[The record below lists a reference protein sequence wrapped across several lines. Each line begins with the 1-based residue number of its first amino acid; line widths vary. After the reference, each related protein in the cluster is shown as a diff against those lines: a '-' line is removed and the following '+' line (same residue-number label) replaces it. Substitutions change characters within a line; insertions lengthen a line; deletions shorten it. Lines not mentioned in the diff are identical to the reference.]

1 MALDQN
7 SSELAESPADGRPD
21 DRAAPPVKAV
31 PDTASGPS
39 LPPGPNH
46 EERLSSL
53 RQAAEQGRNV
63 LLLAASDLLRAL
75 AEVPRQ
81 LNRQQIDVWHD
92 LLKTELDDFTRLCE
106 QLNVRR
112 EHMLAARY
120 VLCTALDEAAS
131 LAPWNTSGSEADTWA
146 GMSLLPHFHGER
158 DGGEVVFML
167 LGRMAHAPAEHLPVL
182 ELIHHV
188 LSLGFSGHYRTHKDG
203 ARRLESIRHRLYGM
217 VSESSPPMGRELSG
231 RWRGASPG
239 RFRLL
244 RAVPVW
250 ASASVLGLALVAQ
263 FGWSKYQLLHTGSAL
278 EQRIL
283 ALKQLQPD
291 KAAEVAPAAAA
302 LGLRQLLADAIAQGR
317 VTVDESARGST
328 VVFRGDGM
336 FASGRAALSP
346 ASRELVVKVG
356 RALNTVPGPVV
367 VTGHTDNV
375 PLEDPHGINLALSLA
390 RAQEV
395 AKVIAAQGVAAARI
409 EATGR
414 GATQPVAGNDT
425 AAGRA
430 QNRRVVI
437 ELLPAGAA
445 AAGPAR

>member
-1 MALDQN
+1 MDQN
-7 SSELAESPADGRPD
+7 SSELAEAREDARPGEPAAAPVIKVPDSPA
-21 DRAAPPVKAV
+21 AL
-31 PDTASGPS
+31 S

-63 LLLAASDLLRAL
+63 LLLAAGDLLRAL
-75 AEVPRQ
+75 AEVPQQ
-81 LNRQQIDVWHD
+81 LNRQQIDVWHR
-92 LLKTELDDFTRLCE
+92 LLKTELEDFTRLCE

-131 LAPWNTSGSEADTWA
+131 LAPWNTSGSEADAWA

-167 LGRMAHAPAEHLPVL
+167 LGRMAHASAEHLPVL

-188 LSLGFSGHYRTHKDG
+188 LSLGFTGHYRTHKDG
-203 ARRLESIRHRLYGM
+203 LRQLEGIRHRLYGL
-217 VSESSPPMGRELSG
+217 VSESSAPMGRELSG

-239 RFRLL
+239 KFRLL
-244 RAVPVW
+244 RSVPVW

-263 FGWSKYQLLHTGSAL
+263 FGWSKYQLVHESSAL

-291 KAAEVAPAAAA
+291 KAAEVVPAA

-336 FASGRAALSP
+336 FASGRAALST

-356 RALNTVPGPVV
+356 TALNTVPGAVV

-375 PLEDPHGINLALSLA
+375 PLQDPHGINLALSQA

-409 EATGR
+409 QATGR
-414 GATQPVAGNDT
+414 GATQPVASNDT

-445 AAGPAR
+445 AASAAR